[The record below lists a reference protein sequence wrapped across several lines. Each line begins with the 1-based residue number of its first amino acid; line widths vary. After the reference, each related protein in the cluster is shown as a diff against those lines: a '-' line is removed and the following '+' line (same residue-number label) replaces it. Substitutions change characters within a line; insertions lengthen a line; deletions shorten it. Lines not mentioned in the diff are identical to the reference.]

1 MTTIKERIL
10 GAVTVMNDDDA
21 QMVWELILTHFPK
34 RSWDNIDTVTPDELD
49 NQMIQDI
56 ATNPDCKEFVS
67 AFARYITHFFS
78 FININFGRILYTTT
92 MW

>member
-1 MTTIKERIL
+1 MSDIKERIL
-10 GAVTVMNDDDA
+10 GAISIMNNDDA

-34 RSWDNIDTVTPDELD
+34 RSWDNIDTVAPDELD

-67 AFARYITHFFS
+67 ADEAMKELGL
-78 FININFGRILYTTT
+78 N
-92 MW
+92 

>member
-67 AFARYITHFFS
+67 ADEACFQTLS
-78 FININFGRILYTTT
+78 
-92 MW
+92 

>member
-1 MTTIKERIL
+1 MSDIKERIL
-10 GAVTVMNDDDA
+10 GAISIMNDDDA

-67 AFARYITHFFS
+67 ADEAMKELGL
-78 FININFGRILYTTT
+78 N
-92 MW
+92 

>member
-1 MTTIKERIL
+1 MSDIKERIL
-10 GAVTVMNDDDA
+10 GAISIMNDDDA

-34 RSWDNIDTVTPDELD
+34 RSWDKIDTVAPDELD

-67 AFARYITHFFS
+67 ADEAMKELGL
-78 FININFGRILYTTT
+78 N
-92 MW
+92 

>member
-1 MTTIKERIL
+1 MSDIKERIL
-10 GAVTVMNDDDA
+10 GAISIMNNDDA

-34 RSWDNIDTVTPDELD
+34 RSWDNIDTVAPDELG

-67 AFARYITHFFS
+67 ADEAMKELGL
-78 FININFGRILYTTT
+78 N
-92 MW
+92 

>member
-67 AFARYITHFFS
+67 ADEAMKELGL
-78 FININFGRILYTTT
+78 N
-92 MW
+92 